1 MYIVATNLT
10 KACFLD
16 LRINRGHKMKGR
28 VNLWVN
34 LYDDLQ
40 IRPVMT
46 EAIDSQRDDLTNVV
60 ELQDG
65 KRFIYL
71 RGNVSIDF
79 CILLKS
85 KKYIAEGIFERSKI
99 LRRSYLA
106 SHTL

>member
-1 MYIVATNLT
+1 
-10 KACFLD
+10 
-16 LRINRGHKMKGR
+16 MKGR

-40 IRPVMT
+40 LRPVMT

-71 RGNVSIDF
+71 RGNVSVLVNLCAF
-79 CILLKS
+79 ELFFLKCIEL
-85 KKYIAEGIFERSKI
+85 FVRSN
-99 LRRSYLA
+99 
-106 SHTL
+106 